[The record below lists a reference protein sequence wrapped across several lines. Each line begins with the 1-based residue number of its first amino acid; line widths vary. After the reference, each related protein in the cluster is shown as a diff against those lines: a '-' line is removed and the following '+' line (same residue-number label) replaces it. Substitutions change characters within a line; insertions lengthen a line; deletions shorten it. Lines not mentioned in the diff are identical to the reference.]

1 MFKKRKAEV
10 EVEEE
15 EERYFLNPNAVS
27 RHLYCSVCQ
36 EVFIEPQRA
45 PCGHSFCKKCI
56 VPWLKRSKTCPE
68 DRKPLQIHQLHFD
81 FILANIIGDQMVACP
96 YRTSGC
102 EFIGQLERLTAHK
115 KGCDFN
121 PQNLP
126 KFLLANK
133 ENEIKAVSHAHSENK
148 VVCLDTTSEVSS
160 DEEEGESSLPTPAKP
175 SLKMRLFR
183 NGGDQRQMLCSMFSN
198 SKT

>member
-1 MFKKRKAEV
+1 MPRKRSRE
-10 EVEEE
+10 ETSVEESD
-15 EERYFLNPNAVS
+15 EERYFLNPDAVS

-56 VPWLKRSKTCPE
+56 LAWLQRSKTCPE
-68 DRKPLQIHQLHFD
+68 DRKPVQKHQLHFD

-96 YRTSGC
+96 YRKSGC
-102 EFIGQLERLTAHK
+102 HFVGQLERLASHK
-115 KGCDFN
+115 KSCDFN

-126 KFLLANK
+126 SFLHTNK
-133 ENEIKAVSHAHSENK
+133 ENELEAVHTK
-148 VVCLDTTSEVSS
+148 VICIDDSTTEVSS
-160 DEEEGESSLPTPAKP
+160 DEDEDESSSLPTPAKP

-183 NGGDQRQMLCSMFSN
+183 NGGNQRDLLCSMFSD
-198 SKT
+198 S